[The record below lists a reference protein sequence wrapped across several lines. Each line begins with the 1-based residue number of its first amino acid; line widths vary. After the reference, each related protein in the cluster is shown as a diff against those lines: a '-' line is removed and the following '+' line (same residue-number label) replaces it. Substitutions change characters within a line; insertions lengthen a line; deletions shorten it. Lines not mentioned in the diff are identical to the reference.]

1 MINILHDCNPANP
14 RCNFFKDLQPFHL
27 RNIEPPYDLV
37 KPEIDQVVKETS
49 LELLNRDDPEA
60 VDEMREEMAYD
71 IADLK
76 ARMRRS
82 N

>member
-1 MINILHDCNPANP
+1 M
-14 RCNFFKDLQPFHL
+14 

>member
-1 MINILHDCNPANP
+1 
-14 RCNFFKDLQPFHL
+14 L